1 MSTYHVHMARMSP
14 ILNESSALEHF
25 KHGNMIKICNGI
37 IFDFCLG
44 LPHIL
49 IMVSMQLLWKV
60 HCRGIQYNYAVEDAW
75 SNYLHVMYIC
85 SKMLR
90 PTFKQL

>member
-1 MSTYHVHMARMSP
+1 MAHMSP
-14 ILNESSALEHF
+14 ILNGSSALERF
-25 KHGNMIKICNGI
+25 KHGNIIEICNGI
-37 IFDFCLG
+37 MCDFCPG
-44 LPHIL
+44 LPHII

-60 HCRGIQYNYAVEDAW
+60 HCRGIQYMQVEDAW
-75 SNYLHVMYIC
+75 SNYLRVMYIC